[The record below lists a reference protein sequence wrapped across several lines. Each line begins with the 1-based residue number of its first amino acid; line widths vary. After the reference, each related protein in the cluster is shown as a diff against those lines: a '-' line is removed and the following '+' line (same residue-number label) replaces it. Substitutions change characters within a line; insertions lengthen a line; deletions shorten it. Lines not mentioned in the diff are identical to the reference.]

1 MDLEAKLE
9 DVTGLKNQMQDLIQ
23 MQTVKTQS

>member
-1 MDLEAKLE
+1 MDLEEKLE

>member
-9 DVTGLKNQMQDLIQ
+9 DVMGLKNQMQDLIQ
-23 MQTVKTQS
+23 IQTVKTQS